1 MTRAEQIYND
11 YEQFHLQ
18 NYHVWQLFEKYV
30 LMIIQK
36 DFKHYGAAAV
46 FERIRWHVQIETTG
60 QEFKMNNNYC
70 AHYARKFE
78 DEYPDYAGFFRI
90 RRLVSES
97 GRAK

>member
-11 YEQFHLQ
+11 FEQFHLQ
-18 NYHVWQLFEKYV
+18 NHHVWQLFEKYV

-60 QEFKMNNNYC
+60 QEFKLNNNYR
-70 AHYARKFE
+70 AYYARKFE

-97 GRAK
+97 GSAK